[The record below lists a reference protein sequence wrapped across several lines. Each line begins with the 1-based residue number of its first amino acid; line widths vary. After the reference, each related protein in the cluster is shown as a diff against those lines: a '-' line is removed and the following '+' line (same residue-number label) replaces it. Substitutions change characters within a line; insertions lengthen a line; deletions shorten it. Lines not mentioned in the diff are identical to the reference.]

1 MRIRAGYRVGFET
14 FGPTPMNFLL
24 SVCPERRRDLLTAES
39 ISFAPVIP
47 TREDFHAFGNVV
59 TRILAPGG
67 NFTVSADFVIADLGF
82 PDGYAPTA
90 SKIPVPDLPLPYLL
104 GSRYCET
111 DKLSQLAWNFF
122 GSSWRG
128 WPRVQAVADY
138 VHNHL
143 RFDYQLASETRPA
156 AKSHE
161 AQVGVCRDFAHLA
174 VTLCRCLSMPARYA
188 TGYLGDIGV
197 PPDPAPMG
205 FSAWFEIYLNGPEGP
220 RWCTFDGRHNH
231 RRVGRIVTARGRD
244 ATDCALSTSFGTALL
259 KLFTVH
265 TAEVTNVNTH
275 AVAA

>member
-1 MRIRAGYRVGFET
+1 M
-14 FGPTPMNFLL
+14 LL
-24 SVCPERRRDLLTAES
+24 ATSSRGSRR
-39 ISFAPVIP
+39 P
-47 TREDFHAFGNVV
+47 
-59 TRILAPGG
+59 G

-174 VTLCRCLSMPARYA
+174 VTFCRCLSMPARYA

-220 RWCTFDGRHNH
+220 RWCIRRQAQSSPCWPHRDGSRP
-231 RRVGRIVTARGRD
+231 GRD
-244 ATDCALSTSFGTALL
+244 RLRAQH
-259 KLFTVH
+259 KLRYRSP
-265 TAEVTNVNTH
+265 
-275 AVAA
+275 